1 MGTSFA
7 INQTRFVFAKVMKGV
22 SADDAADFLD
32 ELRKN
37 APVRIWSAETSDH
50 EAFTHPKGRPWD
62 YRSACRTRPCDFLA
76 EFRGLHVS
84 AFSIRPLMRI
94 RRPFR

>member
-1 MGTSFA
+1 MDIVTA
-7 INQTRFVFAKVMKGV
+7 IFGCLLSKWHLVTRLLGIGLVGARERGLTASPLNLPDPSM
-22 SADDAADFLD
+22 
-32 ELRKN
+32 R
-37 APVRIWSAETSDH
+37 
-50 EAFTHPKGRPWD
+50 
-62 YRSACRTRPCDFLA
+62 FLA